1 MEKLSLKRFGR
12 AVTFKRN
19 MSNSQRLAFAI
30 IEHLSAQLKSG
41 AVVGDS
47 AESLEGNLMDLYFRF
62 SFDNLGAGNKSEA
75 RRKPSKS
82 YGLLKLRDKVSVKSG
97 WHRVKICLNESI
109 CNKL

>member
-1 MEKLSLKRFGR
+1 MEGLFAAFTNLAGSNYGNILGERELHLETCPNFEDWSILFVEKLSLKRFDR

-47 AESLEGNLMDLYFRF
+47 AESLEGKLDGSLL
-62 SFDNLGAGNKSEA
+62 SFQF
-75 RRKPSKS
+75 
-82 YGLLKLRDKVSVKSG
+82 
-97 WHRVKICLNESI
+97 W
-109 CNKL
+109 